1 MMPVILKKILALV
14 IGLVIC
20 VATVAV
26 LEQLN
31 HRLFIP
37 GGISSADAD
46 DPSVAIAFMKNLPL
60 AAYLMVLL
68 SWLVG
73 TAFGIAAAS
82 LLLKRVSRLFVPV
95 ITGVM
100 LLSTI
105 ANFYL
110 LPHPTWLMI
119 GTLILLPL
127 VGWGSG
133 WLLNRR
139 LNDAG
144 TTAS

>member
-1 MMPVILKKILALV
+1 MPVVLKKILALV

-20 VATVAV
+20 VSTVAL

-31 HRLFIP
+31 HSLFIP
-37 GGISSADAD
+37 SSASTAD
-46 DPSVAIAFMKNLPL
+46 SHDPSVATAFMKNLPV
-60 AAYLMVLL
+60 AAYLMVLFA
-68 SWLVG
+68 WLAG
-73 TAFGIAAAS
+73 TALGIAAAS
-82 LLLKRVSRLFVPV
+82 LLIKRVSRLFVPV

-119 GTLILLPL
+119 AAIVLIPVTGFGT
-127 VGWGSG
+127 G
-133 WLLNRR
+133 WLLHRR
-139 LNDAG
+139 LKVAVTPD
-144 TTAS
+144 S

>member
-1 MMPVILKKILALV
+1 MPVILKKILALV
-14 IGLVIC
+14 IGLIVC

-26 LEQLN
+26 LEQLT
-31 HRLFIP
+31 HRLFVP
-37 GGISSADAD
+37 GGFSTADAD

-60 AAYLMVLL
+60 AAYLLVLL
-68 SWLVG
+68 AWLAG
-73 TAFGIAAAS
+73 TAFGIATAS

-119 GTLILLPL
+119 GTVILIPM
-127 VGWGSG
+127 VGWCSG
-133 WLLNRR
+133 WLLSRR
-139 LNDAG
+139 LKDAG
-144 TTAS
+144 KTAG